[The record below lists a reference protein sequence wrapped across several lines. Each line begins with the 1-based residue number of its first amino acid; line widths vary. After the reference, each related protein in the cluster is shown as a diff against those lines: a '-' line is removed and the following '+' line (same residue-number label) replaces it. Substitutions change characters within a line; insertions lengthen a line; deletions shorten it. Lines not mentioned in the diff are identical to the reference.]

1 VVLVKICGVVRV
13 EDAVLLDGVA
23 DYIGFIVEPTS
34 PRSVKPEA
42 LRSLRDAVI
51 KSRPVLVTATIPPKE
66 AVDIAAKNEIPVVQ
80 YHSTLAPKD
89 FDYAETR
96 GVTLA
101 PVAVYKPGIEL
112 KQLVEE
118 LLKTPHE
125 YVLVDADKKSQERY
139 EGGLKIPLTL
149 LAEVA
154 PLGRVAL
161 AGGITPE
168 NAQLIA
174 RLNPY
179 MIDVAS
185 GVEASPGVKDM
196 NKVKALLKAVGRL

>member
-1 VVLVKICGVVRV
+1 
-13 EDAVLLDGVA
+13 
-23 DYIGFIVEPTS
+23 
-34 PRSVKPEA
+34 
-42 LRSLRDAVI
+42 
-51 KSRPVLVTATIPPKE
+51 
-66 AVDIAAKNEIPVVQ
+66 
-80 YHSTLAPKD
+80 
-89 FDYAETR
+89 
-96 GVTLA
+96 
-101 PVAVYKPGIEL
+101 
-112 KQLVEE
+112 
-118 LLKTPHE
+118 
-125 YVLVDADKKSQERY
+125 
-139 EGGLKIPLTL
+139 TL

>member
-1 VVLVKICGVVRV
+1 MVLVKICGVARL
-13 EDAVLLDGVA
+13 EDAEALDGVVE
-23 DYIGFIVEPTS
+23 YIGFIIEPTS
-34 PRSVKPEA
+34 PRSVRPQALKA
-42 LRSLRDAVI
+42 LRSAVAR
-51 KSRPVLVTATIPPKE
+51 SRPVFVTASIPPRQ
-66 AVDIAAKNEIPVVQ
+66 AVDMAAESEIPVVQ
-80 YHSTLAPKD
+80 HHGALRPDD
-89 FDYAETR
+89 FDYAKSR
-96 GVTLA
+96 GVAIA
-101 PVAVYKPGIEL
+101 PVAVYKPGVEL

-185 GVEASPGVKDM
+185 GVEA
-196 NKVKALLKAVGRL
+196 

>member
-1 VVLVKICGVVRV
+1 MILVKICGVTRV
-13 EDAVLLDGVA
+13 EDAEALDGIV

-42 LRSLRDAVI
+42 LRALREAVN
-51 KSRPVLVTATIPPKE
+51 KSRPVLVTATIPPRE
-66 AVDIAAKNEIPVVQ
+66 AVDMAAESEIPVVQ
-80 YHSTLAPKD
+80 HHSTLTSKD
-89 FDYAETR
+89 FDYAKSR
-96 GVTLA
+96 GVALA
-101 PVAVYKPGIEL
+101 PVAAYRPGVEL
-112 KQLVEE
+112 RLLVER
-118 LLKTPHE
+118 LLKTSHE
-125 YVLVDADKKSQERY
+125 YVLVDADKKSQARY
-139 EGGLKIPLTL
+139 EGGLKIPLPL

-168 NAQLIA
+168 NAPLVA